1 MSSSNGTIGRMDWEA
16 ESPVLTPA
24 EAAEYLRLT
33 TLGKKDPIET
43 LNNLV
48 KTKQLECSTVA
59 GCRVYFREQLDRYL
73 FRELEH
79 APKRLR
85 KTG

>member
-1 MSSSNGTIGRMDWEA
+1 MPSSNGTIGRTDWAA

-24 EAAEYLRLT
+24 EAAAYLRLNE
-33 TLGKKDPIET
+33 LGKANPIET
-43 LNNLV
+43 LNHLV
-48 KTKQLECSTVA
+48 KSRQLECSTVA

-73 FRELEH
+73 FRDLEP